1 MNGPWCIGRR
11 RRHRGDG
18 AHGARALVAVLA
30 VALMGGAQPPT
41 TPEFEPS
48 NGATPM
54 AVGWRQ
60 KPLHDRPAGVDLE
73 ISLDQQLYE
82 VLLPLIQEYGR
93 KHELHITVGQ
103 GTCGISSGLLA
114 RKELDVGGYC
124 CPPGGVDR
132 LPDLRFHT
140 VAIAAIALVV
150 HPDNPIRNL
159 TLAQARAIYAGSIYR
174 WEQLAE
180 DPAHA
185 AWRGP
190 IQPVGR
196 LHCKQRPGH
205 WRLLLPDEDAFG
217 PNLVEV
223 GAIPDMIEVV
233 ARNRYAIGYETVWM
247 VESNRDRG
255 RVVPI
260 SLDGVDP
267 ADAAALAARRYPL
280 YRTYSITSWGGK
292 AANPAVE
299 PLVRHILDHS
309 GKPATAFHMVGAEAL
324 HEGGWK
330 FMDDELVGNGE

>member
-1 MNGPWCIGRR
+1 VRR
-11 RRHRGDG
+11 
-18 AHGARALVAVLA
+18 ARALAAVLA
-30 VALMGGAQPPT
+30 VTLMGGAQPPAA
-41 TPEFEPS
+41 PEFEPAH
-48 NGATPM
+48 GATPM
-54 AVGWRQ
+54 DAGWRQ
-60 KPLHDRPAGVDLE
+60 EPLHDRPTGVDLQ

-82 VLLPLIQEYGR
+82 VLLPAIQEYGR
-93 KHELHITVGQ
+93 DHGLHITVGQ

-114 RKELDVGGYC
+114 RKALDMGGYC

-150 HPDNPIRNL
+150 HPDNPLRNL
-159 TLAQARAIYAGSIYR
+159 TLAQARAIYGGSIYR
-174 WEQLAE
+174 WEQLAK

-185 AWRGP
+185 TFRGP

-233 ARNRYAIGYETVWM
+233 ARNRLAIGWETVWM
-247 VESNRDRG
+247 VESNRERG

-260 SLDGVDP
+260 TLDGVDP
-267 ADAAALAARRYPL
+267 ADLTALVNRRYPL
-280 YRTYSITSWGGK
+280 YRTYSITSWQG
-292 AANPAVE
+292 AAAAPAVA
-299 PLVRHILDHS
+299 PLIRHLLDHS
-309 GKPATAFHMVGAEAL
+309 GNAAATYHMAGAAAL
-324 HEGGWK
+324 RAAGWR
-330 FMDDELVGNGE
+330 FDGDELVGR

>member
-1 MNGPWCIGRR
+1 M
-11 RRHRGDG
+11 RG
-18 AHGARALVAVLA
+18 LVAVVA
-30 VALMGGAQPPT
+30 VALLGAGQPPAA
-41 TPEFEPS
+41 PEFEPP

-54 AVGWRQ
+54 VEGWRRE
-60 KPLHDRPAGVDLE
+60 PLHDRPAGVDLQ

-82 VLLPLIQEYGR
+82 VLLPLIRDYGR
-93 KHELHITVGQ
+93 RHELNITVRQ

-124 CPPGGVDR
+124 CPPGSVDR

-174 WEQLAE
+174 WEQLAD

-185 AWRGP
+185 AFRGS

-205 WRLLLPDEDAFG
+205 WRLLLPDEDSFG

-233 ARNRYAIGYETVWM
+233 SRNRLAIGYETVWM
-247 VESNRDRG
+247 VESNRERG

-267 ADAAALAARRYPL
+267 ADGAALAARRYPL
-280 YRTYSITSWGGK
+280 YRTYSITSWGGGV
-292 AANPAVE
+292 ANPAVA
-299 PLVRHILDHS
+299 PLVRHLLEES
-309 GKPATAFHMVGAEAL
+309 GKAATAFHMVGAEAL
-324 HEGGWK
+324 RAAGWR
-330 FMDDELVGNGE
+330 FRGDELVGSGRQ